1 MRVPVNKIENL
12 DIHANY
18 SKLVLRHSLEKIKM
32 SYSIRC
38 LHTDCG
44 FAKRRHKHV
53 RVCILIAHLPVLQ
66 CGSNLSKGYENT
78 VSYMCIHKIHKS
90 IYSVCVFISKRCIF
104 ALPSIVC
111 MYVYNF
117 ILILIRKLYVSIS
130 CHNFMTLLR
139 NRITVNEVVCSIFTT
154 L

>member
-53 RVCILIAHLPVLQ
+53 RVCILIANIFRCSNAEVIFLKDMRILSVTCAYIRSIKAYTAYAYLSRNVVFSPYLVL
-66 CGSNLSKGYENT
+66 Y
-78 VSYMCIHKIHKS
+78 
-90 IYSVCVFISKRCIF
+90 
-104 ALPSIVC
+104 VC
-111 MYVYNF
+111 MCT
-117 ILILIRKLYVSIS
+117 IS
-130 CHNFMTLLR
+130 Y
-139 NRITVNEVVCSIFTT
+139 
-154 L
+154 